1 MPASTGIATPI
12 TARQVQETGTGVAMM
27 VAIAE
32 KATQT
37 YNQNVPVQVDVAGAT
52 GFVIECPAMVSVA
65 TANIAGF
72 STQPG
77 SNLTTSGV
85 GKTLTTGQKVPNQG
99 SAVVI
104 PVGAPW
110 AGGDGLAYFVQADD
124 DVVFQGTFGDSSDN
138 TLAVLAQ
145 AQITGIFGLF
155 KDPGNA
161 FWYVDNHV
169 TTAASG
175 ACVEIVEL
183 IDPIG
188 TLNGRVAFKVTKAA
202 QQLNK

>member
-1 MPASTGIATPI
+1 MPASTSIATPI

-37 YNQNVPVQVDVAGAT
+37 FNQNTPVQVDVAGAT
-52 GFVIECPAMVSVA
+52 GFVIACPAMVSVA
-65 TANIAGF
+65 TAIIAGF

-85 GKTLTTGQKVPNQG
+85 GKTLTTGQKVPNQA

-110 AGGDGLAYFVQADD
+110 AGSDGLSYFVQADD
-124 DVVFQGTFGDSSDN
+124 DVVFQGTFGDSADN

-145 AQITGIFGLF
+145 AQITKLFGLF
-155 KDPGNA
+155 KDPGNS

-169 TTAASG
+169 IIAATG

-202 QQLNK
+202 QQLNA